1 MRIQHTTYRKIIA
14 LLILLSSVSS
24 LFAQSKTYHV
34 TAEATSGGDGL
45 SWDKAITLTEA
56 LNLAKAGD
64 EIWVKGYEDI
74 TGHIYKAP
82 EGGFVLPS
90 GVAMYG
96 GFEGKETNKNALPTG
111 RHKYQMKY
119 QTALVGDINT
129 NDKASQQ
136 LIIYPENTTRTDN
149 ATHVLTLQMGVTP
162 GNTNEN
168 NAPTIVSGFLIAAGN
183 ASGEN
188 TSANGRGGGIYVV
201 NNSNGGN
208 AQSRFFRIS
217 QCNFANNYGMRGGA
231 IYVDKSCTNPQSAIS
246 YCSFFNNVAGKRGT
260 SENEGGGMWID
271 GTATVYNCNIN
282 NNTNGGI
289 RLSKT
294 SKIVNCSVI
303 ANTVSAVD
311 LTAAGASGSDGGG
324 AVYNT
329 VLWHCT
335 TLCKNDTRPVFK
347 SCAFSE
353 VESADGKDANGNVR
367 ISIQNHTTKP
377 APWFVQSVVNLGYD
391 FSFSSNLKQLIN
403 TSFRFEE
410 TSALYGAGDLQY
422 YQNYIEKSN
431 LEATGS
437 TDVRGKKR
445 YESSSIDI
453 GAYEYERLMAGR
465 IRYVM
470 QNRQG
475 TGDGSSWANA
485 MDDIQKAINDLAEDA
500 NGMKGE
506 VWVAEGTYEIKNRIA
521 EAQNA
526 PTSLLMKDGISVY
539 GSFKGNETSRAQR
552 IAASTDLKEPW
563 SWHYKS
569 TIKGNGYES
578 TTWSPTDEEW
588 KVTSSSYHVVWF
600 APLPDGGQ
608 AFSDNVYL
616 EGFII
621 EGGAYQETNDKKF
634 EPDCGAGVY
643 MNDPNA
649 KLRYCIVR
657 NCNPGIKDTEN
668 KTPRGGGIYCRNG
681 MTEGNLVYNCSAYMG
696 GGIYIDDAGFVTRSM
711 VTNCSANMGAG
722 VYLKGDATDPNK
734 AYYQILATSVVSN
747 NTSTRN
753 GAVYVDGHG
762 LVINNTI
769 TNNYTTNTSDAA
781 DKESSN
787 TGGVYIKKKGLIANN
802 IIWNNSLL
810 QSTSNSNHQAAR
822 AQVYAASPTKETVQ
836 FYNNAISDV
845 NAAIWNNT
853 YQVGTT
859 AINNYY
865 SGMGFEQIQ
874 GTQFSTKEDFN
885 NKRGVITDKTEV
897 DYFWEVKQGTRLRNI
912 GISYALLPSA
922 YLYQPQIDLNG
933 KPFSFTPSTGAYMPD
948 NHDIV
953 FELNTTAK
961 RLRIYYDR
969 SRELVEGTGQS
980 WEKSYTSSAVDE
992 VIDYLATIQD
1002 GDTVNVV
1009 EKGSTTKTKFTINKA
1024 DGYQFEICAREG
1036 IFAPK
1041 TAYVNEESD
1050 AKSCTFRIQPTVLP
1064 LTLYAGY
1071 PAYSEKK
1078 NPDDS
1083 DRNPILYRTEVN
1095 GNMEGSELSDG
1106 LYHLVRIEAG
1116 ANVTIDGYVF
1126 THAYAAGKAYMP
1138 YGGGALIGSVDQ
1150 INDPTTV
1157 KFKNCIFEN
1166 NTAMNGAAL
1175 ATMPD
1180 AENVNLELENCVI
1193 NNNTSKDLHN
1203 QNPSELPSIIY
1214 LNKSNGS
1221 NNSLTL
1227 NHVSIINNEGVAPDY
1242 NLVQQTSY
1250 AVGNK
1255 LYINGAWEGSKCNNT
1270 IDINTL
1276 GKDGAMNFSNPTK
1289 EVGAKMVGNVYFG
1302 GYAAFRPLT
1311 SSIEAGKII
1320 NSAASSTTTKDMTG
1334 EERNL
1339 GGAPDLGAY
1348 EALLPKDGHV
1358 IYVRSYNTEW
1368 IENNATDKEQI
1379 DGSPNFNLLN
1389 DDTSGKVYNG
1399 TSWDAAIHGN
1409 AVCDL
1414 NQLEANDNNFYIR
1427 LEDGKMM
1434 AATKDVRAYSVYQKP
1449 TSWKNNTGIYADNYY
1464 GPISGH
1470 YSHFMV
1476 NGFINDYLKDNTN
1489 ADLYWNVYQG
1499 NTNHKDKY
1507 SDKDFNLI
1515 NNDRKER
1522 YVSGLQFA
1530 VEKAAKYNEEHK
1542 NESGFIPKEVWVG
1555 AGVYTD
1561 YKGFVIRNGVK
1572 VYGGFPHEGNPNMDD
1587 RLPLLS
1593 QYIPARG
1600 DKKDKK
1606 KSDYETILQ
1615 IRKESPVKRD
1625 NNDVL
1630 QHNMETEIN
1639 NRNVERHYVLYQPD
1653 VCVPTWHVVGDS
1665 STITQANSYRFIKN
1679 NSSHPYYENYQ
1690 GNSANAPY
1698 NVNIYKQYENVKWD
1712 GFTIRH
1718 GYIINYQANRDGGPG
1733 VRVFD
1738 NVELENLVIVN
1749 NLNHGYRVRGGGL
1762 YMDGQNSKISNS
1774 YQLNNYATNANSV
1787 SKAQVPDDTFKKN
1800 KSKYGN
1806 QDVYGGGAYMI
1817 VGTGFNMVVAK
1828 NRVMGTTESGGGI
1841 FIESAT
1847 FYNNTVAYNM
1857 VENKN
1862 EGSGIMQW
1870 SNAETGINSSLSL
1883 YNCIIY
1889 GNIKRNGGTNYQ
1901 VGSTSVNTFK
1911 TPHSCYLPSCT
1922 DALNNIFKKDSKNII
1937 SSVNPFA
1944 DGENAKNTLDFRLA
1958 AESKCLNAGTEDLKQ
1973 NGEAK
1978 IASLPSKDM
1987 DFTNRIKDCTVDI
2000 GAYEADNTENIAAE
2014 AKTNTAGI
2022 VDYIYY
2028 VTSNGYGN
2036 RSGDSPKN
2044 AACADK
2050 LQSVLTA
2057 AGKLFEEKNKGITDN
2072 AKKSK
2077 VYVKV
2082 AGYQAD
2088 ENGDRF
2094 VYHAN
2099 TLADPNDPQSY
2110 TFLIPNGVWL
2120 MGGYN
2125 EGTQKN
2131 GVPDP
2136 KTYNWDNDQRDCI
2149 NEYQTL
2155 LSAKTEVKAGST
2167 VTQEVNGYH
2176 TVCFGKWPTGELDD
2190 YNTTAIEYRAV
2201 IDGCHLIDGNASDV
2215 AGFKSMGGA
2224 AVVPKKAHVRN
2235 CLITGCEATKGG
2247 ALSLLKGGMVSGS
2260 VILNNKAQEGGA
2272 IYAPRT
2278 TSQIEEEK
2286 DFHAYVISCT
2296 IVKNDATIGGGI
2308 YQEDNTLIGGNSV
2321 IWGNTAQTDNNISGK
2336 VDFLSEDYLQGTGS
2350 GSLTTQFYPYNYC
2363 FVEKMS
2369 LPANMMNTEMSSDWE
2384 SYFKNQTYYVPRA
2397 YSPLIGNGVDKSYVE
2412 AWKDY
2417 GISDYDITGKTRTLS
2432 ERQTAGAFAL
2442 ELPIFDTTKLLKRL
2456 FVSQEGG
2463 ELVNDE
2469 NIQKYYGRSFLTPF
2483 NSLDAALDYIKE
2495 AREKN
2500 VATEATHFE
2509 ILMTGGTYKPGKM
2522 RKDKDLSPDQNT
2534 IDRRLQSF
2542 TIPVN
2547 VDIFGSFSVNDPYSS
2562 TPVDPKTGKETGGKF
2577 TSLGDKTLEADG
2589 DIKTILEDRNKDH
2602 MTDNNKNGLI
2612 EPWEF
2617 QNPTILS
2624 GDIKASEKERNV
2636 YHVVYSNAESTGTSS
2651 SQNNEVVLDG
2661 ITIMNGETMTELKSI
2676 EGENKI
2682 AEIGR
2687 GGGIYTNRVN
2697 YTLNR
2702 CRLMKN
2708 SGLHGGAI
2716 YANNASLDIIGS
2728 TISGNRDVSEKASQD
2743 KIALPGKGGAIYLYL
2758 TESKNGNLH
2767 IINSLLANND
2777 VTCGKI
2783 TSTESSQGGAIYIR
2797 RADDASTMTAGY
2809 QDAYIVNSLIV
2820 NNKAKE
2826 DGAIHV
2832 ENEVS
2837 GTITPILYNTA
2848 IWGNE
2853 STGNSVLLKREHM
2866 RNCAWDELPEST
2878 ASTANDGN
2886 IKLNKENIASDGPRF
2901 TEPTTIKG
2909 YEGYKLDAK
2918 WNPQAIS
2925 VLTDAGDGKKKADDT
2940 YEKGKEGKYFD
2951 WWYKHEDRLD
2961 DYGYPSEY
2969 IRSANSS
2976 KEYFRYVG
2984 PKDEKGVVTEKPIDI
2999 GMYEFQYVL
3008 KFTDLERVYIGMTQ
3022 EGEGDGSSWANQST
3036 DLRGAI
3042 IAMANPSGNAS
3053 TGTGTGITS
3062 KRQVFVR
3069 GGTYYSPTYSSGDAF
3084 SLFVNNAD
3092 KAQYIES
3099 IELVGGCTGKKIN
3112 GKEEQDFSNPSV
3124 LVENPTKVNETKNL
3138 LNITTNG
3145 KPVTISGFTFINIS
3159 NQEDYGVGI
3168 NAVNNLTADGNTAA
3182 TLKVH
3187 HCAFRYNNKAGMLA
3201 ENKDANSAL
3210 KLWNVLFADG
3220 KGDGIII
3227 NNGKS
3232 DITNATFVNNNG
3244 TAVSTTSVYNS
3255 VAWKNKDQ
3263 AKLNFKDHY
3272 NVIIDKNVVNGDVLN
3287 GPNFVDPEHGD
3298 YRIRPSL
3305 LLLNQGNNEKY
3316 CQAVGLT
3323 EAGHEID
3330 YPATLAAEKDLG
3342 NTARLIG
3349 SNIDIGAYECDTE
3362 MKSII
3367 YVKSVLT
3374 NGTGESWDNPTN
3386 DLQGA
3391 INLAELYANKHAG
3404 EYGYVFVDRNLKAD
3418 NVNISMPGVKMFGS
3432 MREETS
3438 SETGTE
3444 AIVNDLLSQRKGIIE
3459 SSSQSTINGLTLNNT
3474 TTGSETRMC
3483 LVDGFKVSGNVS
3495 LKGNSMLSTS
3505 IIDGNIS
3512 GDANGMLYNSL
3523 ALGTVENVK
3532 SVNVT
3537 ASGALSSTTGS
3548 AANRASVNT
3557 YNKPVNTYN
3566 KYVKDE
3572 YWKFQLDETSGDINA
3587 NADATA
3593 TNECIDKVMHR
3604 HDLAG
3609 NKRIRDNVDNGCFET
3624 WYLTNDAEANMTDY
3638 PHGKSVVYVMTED
3651 KELKLDNGFYTE
3663 TNPFCPGFLLLKH
3676 HAGLRGNNS
3685 YVNLTNF
3692 AVERNLKKGTNFF
3705 SMPFKATKMEVSGFE
3720 NPETSGVIAY
3730 YYNAATRAKYDYKFG
3745 KTNSEAWI
3753 RGVDNQRNFTAGF
3766 RMDATEAK
3774 TVRFYGTSYTEKD
3787 GRTNRSL
3794 LDKITLV
3801 QNNNQQP
3808 WSSSNGGG
3816 LKFTH
3821 KENMGWNLFGSPYLC
3836 AMNYSD
3842 MEYGR
3847 VIYQYDDNDKDKGN
3861 DNDNDNDNDNGI
3873 YKAINTDGIK
3883 TGYIPAMDAVFT
3895 QTATLDNSEI
3905 VIVEHSPA
3913 RAKTAYQATKALNIA
3928 ITQNDRISRASNGSP
3943 VDDQLQLNAVPAQE
3957 AKSDFDLG
3965 SDGVKWMT
3973 SQNAQIYATRNGGR
3987 YSLLSAIS
3995 IDAEQSI
4002 GISLP
4007 ETGEYTISIPEE
4019 CDASEYETVWLKD
4032 KETGKAIDLKE
4043 GDYRFHASQAGEQN
4057 HRFTISFNRMATD
4070 MKSDIS
4076 IQSIGFRTIV
4086 LKGLQPNDLISV
4098 YAADG
4103 VLALQKK
4110 AKAEKEQVR
4119 TAIQGNVIVEVTRG
4133 GKQMAVRKIALK

>member
-1 MRIQHTTYRKIIA
+1 MRILYPTYCKLIATLLLLGCSIA
-14 LLILLSSVSS
+14 LS
-24 LFAQSKTYHV
+24 AQGKTYHV
-34 TAEATSGGDGL
+34 KVDSEITTSGNDGL
-45 SWDKAITLTEA
+45 SWEKAITLTDA
-56 LNLAKAGD
+56 LSRAKAGD

-90 GVAMYG
+90 GVGMYG
-96 GFEGKETNKNALPTG
+96 GFAGDETIKNNLPTG

-119 QTALVGDINT
+119 QTALVGDIDT

-136 LIIYPENTTRTDN
+136 LIIYPENTTRFDN
-149 ATHVLTLQMGVTP
+149 ATHVLTLQMGVTQD
-162 GNTNEN
+162 NTNDGN
-168 NAPTIVSGFLIAAGN
+168 KPTIVSGFLIAAGN
-183 ASGEN
+183 AKGAN

-201 NNSNGGN
+201 NNSNDGN

-231 IYVDKSCTNPQSAIS
+231 IYVDNSCTNQQSAIS
-246 YCSFFNNVAGKRGT
+246 YCSIFNNVAGKRGA
-260 SENEGGGMWID
+260 SDNEGGGMWLD

-311 LTAAGASGSDGGG
+311 LTTAGASGSDGGG

-353 VESADGKDANGNVR
+353 VEPAGGKDANGNVH

-391 FSFSSNLKQLIN
+391 FSFSSNLKQLFN

-410 TSALYGAGDLQY
+410 TSALYGTGDLQY

-465 IRYVM
+465 IRYVK
-470 QNRQG
+470 QKRVG
-475 TGDGSSWANA
+475 KGDGSSWENA

-506 VWVAEGTYEIKNRIA
+506 VWVAGGTYEIKNRIA

-539 GSFKGNETSRAQR
+539 GSFYGNETSRADR

-563 SWHYKS
+563 SWHHPS

-948 NHDIV
+948 NHNIV
-953 FELNTTAK
+953 FELNKTAK

-980 WEKSYTSSAVDE
+980 WANSYTSSAVDE
-992 VIDYLATIQD
+992 VIDYLATIQE
-1002 GDTVNVV
+1002 GETVNVV

-1024 DGYQFEICAREG
+1024 DGYQFEICTREG

-1071 PAYSEKK
+1071 PAYSEKED
-1078 NPDDS
+1078 PTDS
-1083 DRNPILYRTEVN
+1083 DRNPIQYRTEVN

-1157 KFKNCIFEN
+1157 KFRNCIFEN

-1193 NNNTSKDLHN
+1193 NNNTSQDINEQQLT
-1203 QNPSELPSIIY
+1203 EWPSIIY
-1214 LNKSNGS
+1214 LNKSEGSKNQLTLKHVTIINNIGLAPETKDLGSTSYAAGNVVNYQNATMEGSTS
-1221 NNSLTL
+1221 NNS
-1227 NHVSIINNEGVAPDY
+1227 IYP
-1242 NLVQQTSY
+1242 
-1250 AVGNK
+1250 
-1255 LYINGAWEGSKCNNT
+1255 
-1270 IDINTL
+1270 INTL
-1276 GKDGAMNFSNPTK
+1276 GENGAKNFSNPTK
-1289 EVGAKMVGNVYFG
+1289 EVGAKMAGNVYYG
-1302 GYAAFRPLT
+1302 GYAFFRPLT

-1320 NSAASSTTTKDMTG
+1320 NSATSSTTTEDMTG

-1348 EALLPKDGHV
+1348 EALLPEYGRV

-1379 DGSPNFNLLN
+1379 DGSPNFDLLN

-1399 TSWDAAIHGN
+1399 TSWDTAIHGN

-1414 NQLEANDNNFYIR
+1414 NQLEANDNNFYVR
-1427 LEDGKMM
+1427 LADGKMM
-1434 AATKDVRAYSVYQKP
+1434 AATKNESGAYSDYQKP

-1561 YKGFVIRNGVK
+1561 YKGFVIRDGVK

-1615 IRKESPVKRD
+1615 IRKESPVYRD

-1630 QHNMETEIN
+1630 QHNMKTEIDT
-1639 NRNVERHYVLYQPD
+1639 RKVERHYVLYQPD

-1679 NSSHPYYENYQ
+1679 NSSHPYYANYQ

-1922 DALNNIFKKDSKNII
+1922 DELNKIFKKDQKNII

-1944 DGENAKNTLDFRLA
+1944 DGDNAKNTLDFRLA

-2036 RSGDSPKN
+2036 RSGNSPAN

-2057 AGKLFEEKNKGITDN
+2057 AGKLFEEKNKDITDN
-2072 AKKSK
+2072 NKKSK
-2077 VYVKV
+2077 VSVKV

-2201 IDGCHLIDGNASDV
+2201 IDGCHLIDGNASDK

-2247 ALSLLKGGMVSGS
+2247 ALSLLKGSMVSGS

-2296 IVKNDATIGGGI
+2296 ITKNKATIGGGI

-2336 VDFLSEDYLQGTGS
+2336 VDILSEDYLQGTGS
-2350 GSLTTQFYPYNYC
+2350 LTTKFYPYNYC

-2369 LPANMMNTEMSSDWE
+2369 LPANMMNTEMTSDWE
-2384 SYFKNQTYYVPRA
+2384 SYFKDQNYYVPRA

-2417 GISDYDITGKTRTLS
+2417 GISDYDITGKTRAMS

-2442 ELPIFDTTKLLKRL
+2442 ELPTFDKNKLLTRL

-2463 ELVNDE
+2463 ELVKDAD
-2469 NIQKYYGRSFLTPF
+2469 IQKYYGRSFLTPF
-2483 NSLDAALDYIKE
+2483 NSLDAALDYINE
-2495 AREKN
+2495 AREKK

-2522 RKDKDLSPDQNT
+2522 RKKENISTGQTN

-2542 TIPVN
+2542 TIPAN
-2547 VDIFGSFSVNDPYSS
+2547 VDIYGSFSVEDNYSS
-2562 TPVDPKTGKETGGKF
+2562 DPKDAVPTESF
-2577 TSLGDKTLEADG
+2577 TSLGNITLRPEMKIK
-2589 DIKTILEDRNKDH
+2589 DILSERNKNH
-2602 MTDNNKNGLI
+2602 MADNNKNGLI

-2651 SQNNEVVLDG
+2651 SLNNEVVLDG
-2661 ITIMNGETMTELKSI
+2661 ITIMNGETMTELKTM
-2676 EGENKI
+2676 EGVDEEV

-2687 GGGIYTNRVN
+2687 GGGIYTNRMN

-2728 TISGNRDVSEKASQD
+2728 TISGNRDVSEKANQD
-2743 KIALPGKGGAIYLYL
+2743 KIVLPGKGGAIYLYL
-2758 TESKNGNLH
+2758 TKSENGNLH

-2783 TSTESSQGGAIYIR
+2783 TSTENSQGGAIYIR
-2797 RADDASTMTAGY
+2797 RAN
-2809 QDAYIVNSLIV
+2809 DAYIVNSLIV
-2820 NNKAKE
+2820 NNKAMQ

-2832 ENEVS
+2832 ENEVTS

-2853 STGNSVLLKREHM
+2853 STITEGDKVLLQRGHM
-2866 RNCAWDELPEST
+2866 RNCAWDELP
-2878 ASTANDGN
+2878 ASTATDSN
-2886 IKLNKENIASDGPRF
+2886 IKLNTENIASDGPRF

-2940 YEKGKEGKYFD
+2940 YEKGKEGKYWD
-2951 WWYKHEDRLD
+2951 WWYKHEDRLKK
-2961 DYGYPSEY
+2961 YGYPSEY

-2976 KEYFRYVG
+2976 KEYYRYVG
-2984 PKDEKGVVTEKPIDI
+2984 PKNEKGEVTDKPIDI
-2999 GMYEFQYVL
+2999 GIYEFQYVL

-3042 IAMANPSGNAS
+3042 IAMANPSGNSS
-3053 TGTGTGITS
+3053 TGSGTGITGN
-3062 KRQVFVR
+3062 RQVFVR

-3084 SLFVNNAD
+3084 SLFVNDKD

-3145 KPVTISGFTFINIS
+3145 KPVTISGFTFINES

-3220 KGDGIII
+3220 NGDGIII
-3227 NNGKS
+3227 TGNGKP
-3232 DITNATFVNNNG
+3232 DITNATFVNNNNG

-3255 VAWKNKDQ
+3255 VAWNNKDQ

-3287 GPNFVDPEHGD
+3287 GPNFVDPKHGD

-3323 EAGHEID
+3323 EEGHEID

-3349 SNIDIGAYECDTE
+3349 DNIDIGAYECDTE

-3391 INLAELYANKHAG
+3391 INLAELYANKHPG

-3438 SETGTE
+3438 SVEEPKRTE
-3444 AIVNDLLSQRKGIIE
+3444 AIVKDLLSQRKGIIE
-3459 SSSQSTINGLTLNNT
+3459 SSSQSTINGLTLNNAT
-3474 TTGSETRMC
+3474 TATETRMC

-3495 LKGNSMLSTS
+3495 LQGNSMLSTS
-3505 IIDGNIS
+3505 LLDANAKVT
-3512 GDANGMLYNSL
+3512 GDASGLLYNSL

-3537 ASGALSSTTGS
+3537 AAKALPLTTGS
-3548 AANRASVNT
+3548 AANRESVNT
-3557 YNKPVNTYN
+3557 DNN
-3566 KYVKDE
+3566 YVKDD
-3572 YWKFQLDETSGDINA
+3572 YWKYQLDETSGDINA

-3593 TNECIDKVMHR
+3593 TNDWIKKVMHD

-3609 NKRIRDNVDNGCFET
+3609 NKRIRGNVDNGCFET
-3624 WYLTNDAEANMTDY
+3624 WYLTENAEAKKTDY

-3663 TNPFCPGFLLLKH
+3663 TNPFSPGFLLLKH

-3685 YVNLTNF
+3685 YVNLTYF
-3692 AVERNLKKGTNFF
+3692 AVERNLKDGINFF
-3705 SMPFKATKMEVSGFE
+3705 SMPFKASKMEVEGAADPSVG
-3720 NPETSGVIAY
+3720 GVIAY
-3730 YYNAATRAKYDYKFG
+3730 YYNAATRAKYDYKFEQN
-3745 KTNSEAWI
+3745 NSEAWV
-3753 RGVDNQRNFTAGF
+3753 RGVDNQRNFTSGF
-3766 RMDATEAK
+3766 RMDATGAK
-3774 TVRFYGTSYTEKD
+3774 TVRFYGISYTEKD
-3787 GRTNRSL
+3787 GRTNKSL

-3808 WSSSNGGG
+3808 WSSSDTGG

-3821 KENMGWNLFGSPYLC
+3821 KENMGWNLIGSPYLC
-3836 AMNYSD
+3836 AMNYGD

-3847 VIYQYDDNDKDKGN
+3847 VIYQYDDVNRS
-3861 DNDNDNDNDNGI
+3861 
-3873 YKAINTDGIK
+3873 YKTINTYDSATGVS
-3883 TGYIPAMDAVFT
+3883 TDGYIPAMDAVFT
-3895 QTATLDNSEI
+3895 QTATLDYSEN
-3905 VIVEHSPA
+3905 VIVKHKEA
-3913 RAKTAYQATKALNIA
+3913 RATTAYLATRALDIA
-3928 ITQNDRISRASNGSP
+3928 ITQNDKTSRASNGTP
-3943 VDDQLQLNAVPAQE
+3943 TDDQLQLNAVPAQE

-3965 SDGVKWMT
+3965 SDGVKWMA

-3987 YSLLSAIS
+3987 YSLLSAVS
-3995 IDAEQSI
+3995 IEAEQSI

-4007 ETGEYTISIPEE
+4007 ETGEYTISIPED

-4076 IQSIGFRTIV
+4076 IQSIGFRTII

-4133 GKQMAVRKIALK
+4133 GKQVAVRKIALK

>member
-1 MRIQHTTYRKIIA
+1 MRKLYPTYCKLIATLLLLGCSIA
-14 LLILLSSVSS
+14 LS
-24 LFAQSKTYHV
+24 AQGKTYHV
-34 TAEATSGGDGL
+34 KVESEITASGNDGL
-45 SWDKAITLTEA
+45 SWDKAITLKSA
-56 LNLAKAGD
+56 LSLAKAGD

-90 GVAMYG
+90 GVGMYG
-96 GFEGKETNKNALPTG
+96 GFAGDETIKNNLPTG

-119 QTALVGDINT
+119 QTALVGDIDT

-136 LIIYPENTTRTDN
+136 LIIYPENTTRSDN
-149 ATHVLTLQMGVTP
+149 ATHVLTLQMGVTTD
-162 GNTNEN
+162 NTNDGN
-168 NAPTIVSGFLIAAGN
+168 KPTIVSGFLIAAGN
-183 ASGEN
+183 AKGDNS
-188 TSANGRGGGIYVV
+188 TSDGRGGGIYVE
-201 NNSNGGN
+201 NNSNDNN
-208 AQSRFFRIS
+208 AGSRYFRIS

-231 IYVDKSCTNPQSAIS
+231 IYVDNSCTNQQSAIS
-246 YCSFFNNVAGKRGT
+246 YCSFFNNVAGKRGA
-260 SENEGGGMWID
+260 SDNEGGGMWID

-353 VESADGKDANGNVR
+353 VEPAGGKDANGNVH

-539 GSFKGNETSRAQR
+539 GSFKGDEKSRAER
-552 IAASTDLKEPW
+552 FAASTDLKEPW

-722 VYLKGDATDPNK
+722 VYLNGSATDPNK

-865 SGMGFEQIQ
+865 SGMGFIQ
-874 GTQFSTKEDFN
+874 GGTDTPFCTTEDFN
-885 NKRGVITDKTEV
+885 NKRGVITDKTKIN
-897 DYFWEVKQGTRLRNI
+897 YFWELKQGTRLRNI

-948 NHDIV
+948 NHNIV

-1071 PAYSEKK
+1071 PAYSENK

-1083 DRNPILYRTEVN
+1083 DRNPTLYRTEVN
-1095 GNMEGSELSDG
+1095 GNMEGSDLSDG

-1193 NNNTSKDLHN
+1193 NNNTSQDINEQQLT
-1203 QNPSELPSIIY
+1203 EWPSIIY
-1214 LNKSNGS
+1214 LNKSEGS
-1221 NNSLTL
+1221 KNQLTL
-1227 NHVSIINNEGVAPDY
+1227 KHVTIINNIGLAPETKD
-1242 NLVQQTSY
+1242 LGSTSY
-1250 AVGNK
+1250 AAGNVVN
-1255 LYINGAWEGSKCNNT
+1255 YQNATMEGSTANNS
-1270 IDINTL
+1270 IYPINTL
-1276 GKDGAMNFSNPTK
+1276 GENGAKNFSNPTK
-1289 EVGAKMVGNVYFG
+1289 EVGAKMVGNVYYG
-1302 GYAAFRPLT
+1302 GYAFFRPLT
-1311 SSIEAGKII
+1311 SSIEAGQII
-1320 NSAASSTTTKDMTG
+1320 NSAASSTTTEDMTG

-1348 EALLPKDGHV
+1348 EALLPENGRV
-1358 IYVRSYNTEW
+1358 IYVRSYNTEY
-1368 IENNATDKEQI
+1368 ISQENSNDDDQ
-1379 DGSPNFNLLN
+1379 DGKPNFNLLK
-1389 DDTSGKVYNG
+1389 DTNIKYDG
-1399 TSWDAAIHGN
+1399 TSWDKAIIGN
-1409 AVCDL
+1409 AMCDNTIERNGNKFYVTDNGILL
-1414 NQLEANDNNFYIR
+1414 NTTIANK
-1427 LEDGKMM
+1427 E
-1434 AATKDVRAYSVYQKP
+1434 YSETGCKYRSE
-1449 TSWKNNTGIYADNYY
+1449 TDSYGDFWKN
-1464 GPISGH
+1464 SGNLQNQESTDWKT
-1470 YSHFMV
+1470 Y
-1476 NGFINDYLKDNTN
+1476 NQITN
-1489 ADLYWNVYQG
+1489 NRDEQY
-1499 NTNHKDKY
+1499 
-1507 SDKDFNLI
+1507 I
-1515 NNDRKER
+1515 
-1522 YVSGLQFA
+1522 SGLQYA
-1530 VEKAAKYNEEHK
+1530 VERAAEQNKNLKAGEE
-1542 NESGFIPKEVWVG
+1542 PVVVWVG
-1555 AGVYTD
+1555 AGIYTD
-1561 YKGFVIRNGVK
+1561 YKGFVIRDNVK
-1572 VYGGFPHEGNPNMDD
+1572 VYGGFPHEGYPGESD
-1587 RLPLLS
+1587 RHPLLS
-1593 QYIPARG
+1593 QYVPARKEYQG
-1600 DKKDKK
+1600 LDVTK
-1606 KSDYETILQ
+1606 YETILQ
-1615 IRKESPVKRD
+1615 IRKESPVYFKNGD
-1625 NNDVL
+1625 KEMWYQEKNPTDGSNYDFTKTL
-1630 QHNMETEIN
+1630 IN
-1639 NRNVERHYVLYQPD
+1639 SGKTERHYVLYQPD
-1653 VCVPTWHVVGDS
+1653 VCLPTWSPSGDGNAS
-1665 STITQANSYRFIKN
+1665 RTDGNAVRYKGNLIDNINYKD
-1679 NSSHPYYENYQ
+1679 YEY
-1690 GNSANAPY
+1690 A
-1698 NVNIYKQYENVKWD
+1698 KWD
-1712 GFTIRH
+1712 GFSVRH
-1718 GYIINYQANRDGGPG
+1718 GYIINYPGANRDGGAG
-1733 VRVFD
+1733 VRVFRG
-1738 NVELENLVIVN
+1738 VELENLIIVN
-1749 NLNHGYRVRGGGL
+1749 NFNHGSRVRGGGL
-1762 YMDGQNSKISNS
+1762 YMDGENSKISNS
-1774 YQLNNYATNANSV
+1774 YMLRNLSFAS
-1787 SKAQVPDDTFKKN
+1787 SEE
-1800 KSKYGN
+1800 S
-1806 QDVYGGGAYMI
+1806 YGGGAYMI
-1817 VGTGFNMVVAK
+1817 QGTGYNLVVAN
-1828 NRVMGTTESGGGI
+1828 NRSYYGKSWGGGI
-1841 FIESAT
+1841 FLESAK
-1847 FYNNTVAYNM
+1847 FYNNTIAYNM
-1857 VENKN
+1857 ATN
-1862 EGSGIMQW
+1862 G
-1870 SNAETGINSSLSL
+1870 TGIYHWQDNNTGVASHLSL

-1889 GNIKRNGGTNYQ
+1889 DNYNNDKSITDQVNSAASDKMKPSHNCYMNSGNINKKFQESDGNFTGTKAQAFPFEDQTYESGHEGNFRFRNARLKNNFRLNESDGLDGNKCLNGGTTE
-1901 VGSTSVNTFK
+1901 VGNGII
-1911 TPHSCYLPSCT
+1911 LPET
-1922 DALNNIFKKDSKNII
+1922 
-1937 SSVNPFA
+1937 
-1944 DGENAKNTLDFRLA
+1944 
-1958 AESKCLNAGTEDLKQ
+1958 
-1973 NGEAK
+1973 
-1978 IASLPSKDM
+1978 DM
-1987 DFTNRIKDCTVDI
+1987 DYTNRIKDCAIDI

-2036 RSGDSPKN
+2036 RSGNSPAN

-2057 AGKLFEEKNKGITDN
+2057 AGKLFEEKNKDITDN
-2072 AKKSK
+2072 NKKSK
-2077 VYVKV
+2077 VSVKV

-2131 GVPDP
+2131 GEPIEG
-2136 KTYNWDNDQRDCI
+2136 TYNWDNDQRDCI

-2201 IDGCHLIDGNASDV
+2201 IDGCHLIDGNASDK

-2442 ELPIFDTTKLLKRL
+2442 ELPTFDKNKLLTRL

-2463 ELVNDE
+2463 ELVNDAD
-2469 NIQKYYGRSFLTPF
+2469 IQKYYGRSFLTPF
-2483 NSLDAALDYIKE
+2483 NSLDAALDYINE
-2495 AREKN
+2495 AREKK

-2522 RKDKDLSPDQNT
+2522 RKKENISTGQTN

-2542 TIPVN
+2542 TIPAN
-2547 VDIFGSFSVNDPYSS
+2547 VDIFGSFSVEDNYSS
-2562 TPVDPKTGKETGGKF
+2562 DPEGTAEAQRF
-2577 TSLGDKTLEADG
+2577 TSLGNKTLRPNL
-2589 DIKTILEDRNKDH
+2589 DIKVILSERNKNH
-2602 MTDNNKNGLI
+2602 MADNNKNGLI

-2624 GDIKASEKERNV
+2624 GDIKASETERNV

-2661 ITIMNGETMTELKSI
+2661 ITIMNGETMTELKTM
-2676 EGENKI
+2676 EGVDEEV

-2687 GGGIYTNRVN
+2687 GGGIYTNRMN

-2728 TISGNRDVSEKASQD
+2728 TISGNRDVSEKANQD
-2743 KIALPGKGGAIYLYL
+2743 KIVLPGKGGAIYLYL
-2758 TESKNGNLH
+2758 TKSENGNLH

-2777 VTCGKI
+2777 VTCGNI

-2797 RADDASTMTAGY
+2797 RADDAGSMTEGY

-2820 NNKAKE
+2820 NNKAKQ

-2832 ENEVS
+2832 ENEVES

-2853 STGNSVLLKREHM
+2853 STDNSVLLRREHM
-2866 RNCAWDELPEST
+2866 NNCAWDELPEST
-2878 ASTANDGN
+2878 TSTANDGN
-2886 IKLNKENIASDGPRF
+2886 IKLNTENIASDGPRF
-2901 TEPTTIKG
+2901 TEPTTTKG

-2925 VLTDAGDGKKKADDT
+2925 VLTDAGDGSKDKDDKNET
-2940 YEKGKEGKYFD
+2940 GKYLN
-2951 WWYKHEDRLD
+2951 WWTMHNTRLKKNV
-2961 DYGYPSEY
+2961 YRSEY

-2984 PKDEKGVVTEKPIDI
+2984 PKDENGNVAKKPIDI

-3008 KFTDLERVYIGMTQ
+3008 KFTDLEKVYIGMTQ

-3220 KGDGIII
+3220 ERDGIKITG
-3227 NNGKS
+3227 NGNP
-3232 DITNATFVNNNG
+3232 DITNATFVNNKGN
-3244 TAVSTTSVYNS
+3244 AVSTKSVYNS
-3255 VAWKNKDQ
+3255 VAWGNGTQDLEQ
-3263 AKLNFKDHY
+3263 DNS
-3272 NVIIDKNVVNGDVLN
+3272 NVVIATGIMNGDVLN
-3287 GPNFVDPEHGD
+3287 GPNFVDPTHGD

-3323 EAGHEID
+3323 EEGHEID

-3349 SNIDIGAYECDTE
+3349 SNIDIGAYECDTK
-3362 MKSII
+3362 MIPII

-3391 INLAELYANKHAG
+3391 INLAELYANKNAG

-3438 SETGTE
+3438 SKTGKTETEKTK

-3459 SSSQSTINGLTLNNT
+3459 SSSQSAIIGLTLNNA
-3474 TTGSETRMC
+3474 TTGTENRMC
-3483 LVDGFKVSGNVS
+3483 IVDGFKVSGNVS
-3495 LKGNSMLSTS
+3495 LNGNSMLSTS

-3572 YWKFQLDETSGDINA
+3572 YWKYQLNETDNANINA
-3587 NADATA
+3587 NTDASKTKG
-3593 TNECIDKVMHR
+3593 CIDQVMHSY
-3604 HDLAG
+3604 DLAG
-3609 NKRIRDNVDNGCFET
+3609 NKRIRDKVDNGCFET
-3624 WYLTNDAEANMTDY
+3624 WYLTDNAEAKKTDY

-3651 KELKLDNGFYTE
+3651 KELKLDNSFYKE
-3663 TNPFCPGFLLLKH
+3663 TNPFSPGFLLLKH

-3692 AVERNLKKGTNFF
+3692 AVERNLKDGTNFF
-3705 SMPFKATKMEVSGFE
+3705 SMPFKASKMEVEGATD
-3720 NPETSGVIAY
+3720 PAAGGVIAY
-3730 YYNAATRAKYDYKFG
+3730 YYNGATRAKYDYKFEQ
-3745 KTNSEAWI
+3745 THSTAWV
-3753 RGVDNQRNFTAGF
+3753 RGVDNQRNFSSGF
-3766 RMDATEAK
+3766 RMDANGDK

-3787 GRTNRSL
+3787 GSTNRSL

-3847 VIYQYDDNDKDKGN
+3847 VIYQYDDKDKDKGN
-3861 DNDNDNDNDNGI
+3861 
-3873 YKAINTDGIK
+3873 YRTINTYDSATGS
-3883 TGYIPAMDAVFT
+3883 TLDGYIPAMDAVFT
-3895 QTATLDNSEI
+3895 QTATLANSEN
-3905 VIVEHSPA
+3905 VIVEHSD
-3913 RAKTAYQATKALNIA
+3913 AKATTAYAGTRALDIA
-3928 ITQNDRISRASNGSP
+3928 ITQNNRISRAGNGTS

-3965 SDGVKWMT
+3965 SDGVKWMA

-4133 GKQMAVRKIALK
+4133 GKQVAVRKIALK